1 MQTVGLVQKLVAA
14 NVVEKRLD
22 RLDFTFS
29 FDSYLSWHAARN
41 NLGAGSLEDWAE
53 MLMEYDHSLGSLS
66 PEEVATF
73 IVLLEYSSE
82 RADNSPIPK

>member
-29 FDSYLSWHAARN
+29 FDSYLSWHAERDK
-41 NLGAGSLEDWAE
+41 LGAGSLED
-53 MLMEYDHSLGSLS
+53 
-66 PEEVATF
+66 
-73 IVLLEYSSE
+73 
-82 RADNSPIPK
+82 